1 MPPALYRGCFQ
12 PGVGEPGKVI
22 LRGIDPKQQDS
33 SPARNTPDFKPANQ
47 PLLQNKTQRIMSFIT
62 TSPKAKP
69 LHCLAMALGAVGAI
83 NEVRAEAVADLM
95 VGYSATWRSGMGGT
109 DQTNAAI
116 YNQIAGANNIA
127 VASGSPHRQNVIG
140 TKESAH
146 DPTNEVDCGA
156 MIGWMSSYNVNIRD
170 VIDAGNALGA
180 DLFAYIGD
188 MYDNGAAAQAE
199 QPGRFSC
206 YEQAWWW
213 QNVAAHE
220 SGGHN
225 YGCAH
230 EGGRTNPTTIMMH
243 NYCNGGSQ
251 GFYSNPNIWLGG
263 VQLFGGMSGCTFV
276 GGADNTYHIST
287 TAQGKADLA
296 ERRVW
301 GSYRGALKYRW
312 QFNQPAGAAPAG
324 TIIADEIVSAQAIV
338 RGQGATYT
346 GTALRLPGGTT
357 GNIAANSIAAY
368 LDLPNGMFSAMTNFT
383 IEVWAAPRSAQNWM
397 RVIDIGRT
405 TEAGDGLG
413 AAGEYTGTAGS
424 PAPGGTSAY
433 DDIMLSASIGTN
445 LNSQRF
451 EAKLGGAGTVT
462 ADSTLATTATE
473 LHHYA
478 ITFADTTT
486 GGTIKWFRDGAL
498 IKTLNVT
505 FHSASLHDVNNWL
518 GRSLYSG
525 DAMANIDYYDVRIQ
539 NVAIADGEVAAN
551 YRIGTNDKM
560 VTMWASDAWGSS
572 GWVNGAWEFGQA
584 IPDASHDYET
594 GTVRALTP
602 WTTTDSS
609 FPGRSLTVTSG
620 NLILAGKNAKTA
632 TVNDLRLNGGYVT
645 SFGDNGSTQTL
656 AGNITVRNFTDN
668 QLRGANGPL
677 VISANIS
684 GGVGGGS
691 MIYTENAV
699 TLTGNNTGYLGAT
712 IVGDGRFSTL
722 KISNETQLGGN
733 PTFYGGGWL
742 QLNRGILETTQT
754 MTIDDINRGV
764 VIGPSGGFFRPAP
777 GTTLTIATTLN
788 SPAAG
793 NTLQTAPMD
802 SNPILGIFFKD
813 GAGTLVLTSPN
824 NSHNAEMQILQG
836 ELRIDGSGRINNGDH
851 WMPVTLNGTLNY
863 NSTATQTLRGAMSG
877 NGTLIKSN
885 TGTLNINGSNPF
897 TGSVTV
903 NAGTLYTN
911 PANAATNRAF
921 SYVSGIT
928 VNSGGTLR
936 TGPNGLFG
944 SDGTQEKPI
953 TVNAGG
959 TLIANGGLASDV
971 GVGTVTLNGGTLA
984 TVAAAATDNGSFRF
998 DNGTD
1003 KLAVTADSTVSA
1015 TNVKFGNAA
1024 AAIDVAS
1031 GKTLNFTGTI
1041 TDATSG
1047 GISYLTKTGVG
1058 TLALGGSNAYTGAT
1072 AVNAGTLLVNGSIG
1086 SGAVTIASGATL
1098 GGLGTIG
1105 GAVTVQSGG
1114 TISPGTGVATL
1125 TASSSLTLQAGSTS
1139 YLELNKSSS
1148 SNDRLV
1154 VGGAVT
1160 FGGTL
1165 TVVNL
1170 GGALTGGDSFAL
1182 FQAGSYSGSFTTA
1195 NLPALSSGLTWDFN
1209 AANGTLSVVS
1219 SAPPAPWTSSD
1230 IGSVGIVGS
1239 SSYNSGTYTIA
1250 GSGAD
1255 IWDTADAFRY
1265 VSQTL
1270 SGNGE
1275 IRARLTSI
1283 TNTDP
1288 WAKAG
1293 VMLRDGSAAGAA
1305 NAFMLVSA
1313 GNGFSFQWRAAA
1325 SSASNYTQG
1334 SATNGAPNNWIRL
1347 TRCGNLLT
1355 GYSSADGINWT
1366 QQGSTTISMSGI
1378 LSVGLAVTSHN
1389 NAALS
1394 TATFDNVS
1402 ITPYP
1407 LPWLTSDIGTTGLA
1421 GSAEFFGGA
1430 HTVKGAGTFGG
1441 TSDGFRYV
1449 YQNLTSDGSI
1459 IARVNTLQNT
1469 GTSSRVGVVMRD
1481 SLVANARMAAL
1492 TVSGSGSW
1500 RWERRTTAGGSVTAT
1515 SSSSGTAPNLWVRL
1529 VRSGNSITASRSTNG
1544 TSWTTIS
1551 SVTVAM
1557 ASNCYVGLAV
1567 ASGSTGTLNTS
1578 VMDNV
1583 TVVP

>member
-1 MPPALYRGCFQ
+1 
-12 PGVGEPGKVI
+12 
-22 LRGIDPKQQDS
+22 
-33 SPARNTPDFKPANQ
+33 
-47 PLLQNKTQRIMSFIT
+47 
-62 TSPKAKP
+62 
-69 LHCLAMALGAVGAI
+69 MALGVVGAI
-83 NEVRAEAVADLM
+83 TSARAEAVSDIM
-95 VGYSATWRSGMGGT
+95 VGYSATWRSGLGGT

-127 VASGSPHRQNVIG
+127 AASGSPHRQNVIG

-413 AAGEYTGTAGS
+413 ATGEYTGTAGS

-451 EAKLGGAGTVT
+451 EAKFGGTGTVT

-486 GGTIKWFRDGAL
+486 GGTIKWFRDGSL

-525 DAMANIDYYDVRIQ
+525 DSMANIDYYDVRIQ

-560 VTMWASDAWGSS
+560 VTMKGSDAWGSS
-572 GWVNGAWEFGQA
+572 GWVNGSWEFGQT

-602 WTTTDSS
+602 WTTTNST
-609 FPGRSLTVTSG
+609 FPGRSLTVTNG

-668 QLRGANGPL
+668 QLRGANGPM
-677 VISANIS
+677 VISANIT

-712 IVGDGRFSTL
+712 IIGDGRFSTL
-722 KISNETQLGGN
+722 KVSNETQLGGN
-733 PTFYGGGWL
+733 PTFYGGAWL

-754 MTIDDINRGV
+754 MTIDDTNRGV
-764 VIGPSGGFFRPAP
+764 VIGPSGGFFRPAA
-777 GTTLTIATTLN
+777 GTTLTIATAIN

-824 NSHNAEMQILQG
+824 NSHNAQMQILQG
-836 ELRIDGSGRINNGDH
+836 ELRLDGSGRINNGDH
-851 WMPVTLNGTLNY
+851 WMPVTLNSTLNY

-877 NGTLIKSN
+877 NGTLIKNN

-944 SDGTQEKPI
+944 WDGTQEKPI

-959 TLIANGGLASDV
+959 TLTANGGLASDV

-984 TVAAAATDNGSFRF
+984 TLAAGATDNGSFRF
-998 DNGTD
+998 DNATD
-1003 KLAVTADSTVSA
+1003 KLAVTADSIVSA
-1015 TNVKFGNAA
+1015 SNVKFGNAA
-1024 AAIDVAS
+1024 ATIDVSA
-1031 GKTLNFTGTI
+1031 GKTLNFTGTV
-1041 TDATSG
+1041 TNATNG
-1047 GISYLTKTGVG
+1047 GISYLTKAGTGTVI
-1058 TLALGGSNAYTGAT
+1058 LAGANTYTGAT
-1072 AVNAGTLLVNGSIG
+1072 ALNVGTTKLNGSLAAGSAVTVAGSATLSGTGTVSGTLSFAASAIHAPGDPVGTQTIGSALSYANSSRVKWSLLTNNATVGAASRIAAG
-1086 SGAVTIASGATL
+1086 NVTVTSGAVVDLILNS
-1098 GGLGTIG
+1098 
-1105 GAVTVQSGG
+1105 
-1114 TISPGTGVATL
+1114 
-1125 TASSSLTLQAGSTS
+1125 AGSTVNFTDTFWTQS
-1139 YLELNKSSS
+1139 RTWNVMSCTSKTGDFSLGTVSGDASGRPI
-1148 SNDRLV
+1148 SNY
-1154 VGGAVT
+1154 
-1160 FGGTL
+1160 GTL
-1165 TVVNL
+1165 VLQQSATSVDLVYAPYTPTELWRQANFGANWNNPVVS
-1170 GGALTGGDSFAL
+1170 GDSVDIDQDGLSNLLEFAL
-1182 FQAGSYSGSFTTA
+1182 GSNPNVTSTTSSPQQSTAGGRLKIAFNRNSTA
-1195 NLPALSSGLTWDFN
+1195 SDI
-1209 AANGTLSVVS
+1209 TLSVMAVD
-1219 SAPPAPWTSSD
+1219 D
-1230 IGSVGIVGS
+1230 ITTEWSE
-1239 SSYNSGTYTIA
+1239 IA
-1250 GSGAD
+1250 RS
-1255 IWDTADAFRY
+1255 
-1265 VSQTL
+1265 
-1270 SGNGE
+1270 
-1275 IRARLTSI
+1275 
-1283 TNTDP
+1283 
-1288 WAKAG
+1288 
-1293 VMLRDGSAAGAA
+1293 
-1305 NAFMLVSA
+1305 
-1313 GNGFSFQWRAAA
+1313 
-1325 SSASNYTQG
+1325 
-1334 SATNGAPNNWIRL
+1334 TNGAAFVAIHPD
-1347 TRCGNLLT
+1347 
-1355 GYSSADGINWT
+1355 A
-1366 QQGSTTISMSGI
+1366 
-1378 LSVGLAVTSHN
+1378 SVS
-1389 NAALS
+1389 
-1394 TATFDNVS
+1394 
-1402 ITPYP
+1402 
-1407 LPWLTSDIGTTGLA
+1407 
-1421 GSAEFFGGA
+1421 E
-1430 HTVKGAGTFGG
+1430 
-1441 TSDGFRYV
+1441 
-1449 YQNLTSDGSI
+1449 
-1459 IARVNTLQNT
+1459 
-1469 GTSSRVGVVMRD
+1469 
-1481 SLVANARMAAL
+1481 
-1492 TVSGSGSW
+1492 SGSGSIKAVQATDIFL
-1500 RWERRTTAGGSVTAT
+1500 TTDPAH
-1515 SSSSGTAPNLWVRL
+1515 PKRFMRL
-1529 VRSGNSITASRSTNG
+1529 EVHR
-1544 TSWTTIS
+1544 
-1551 SVTVAM
+1551 
-1557 ASNCYVGLAV
+1557 
-1567 ASGSTGTLNTS
+1567 
-1578 VMDNV
+1578 
-1583 TVVP
+1583 